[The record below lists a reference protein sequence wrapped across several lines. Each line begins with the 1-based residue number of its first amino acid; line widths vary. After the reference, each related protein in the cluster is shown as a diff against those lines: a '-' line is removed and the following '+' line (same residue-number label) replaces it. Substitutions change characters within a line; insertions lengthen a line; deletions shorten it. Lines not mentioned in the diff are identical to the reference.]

1 MRRHFDV
8 AFWSGESLC
17 TFYHPISFFSIRC
30 LDQRTLIDVTR
41 DLMNCYN
48 HGCWTPSCIGS
59 HEYQRHRLYDT
70 IQRMLQVGEE
80 RQYVMPILPG
90 FGTIIAASS
99 TIVQPVI
106 SRQQTIVQPAVQQ
119 SSSSRIVRNV
129 QVKPKVQKTV
139 IEEHIH
145 QPDPIVQVEKRTII
159 HQGGATWE
167 AGRSTTV
174 TQGGSSSNHHGK
186 SKSSGRRR
194 RTPSPEIEEYSSE
207 DDRHGRS
214 NKKSTTRGLIKDR
227 SESRDSD
234 HGRRDQRRRRDRSRS
249 RSRSRERSHK
259 QTRER
264 NRDRSRSRD
273 RNRHSRREKSRERST
288 HRTSRRDESPHEYD
302 YASSSSHRSN

>member
-1 MRRHFDV
+1 MRCQFDV
-8 AFWSGESLC
+8 AIWNGEPLC
-17 TFYHPISFFSIRC
+17 VFYHPISFYSIRC

-48 HGCWTPSCIGS
+48 HGCLTPFCIGS
-59 HEYQRHRLYDT
+59 RGSQRHRLYDT

-80 RQYVMPILPG
+80 RQYVMPIQPG
-90 FGTIIAASS
+90 FGTIIAGSS

-106 SRQQTIVQPAVQQ
+106 SRQQTIVQPAVEQ

-129 QVKPKVQKTV
+129 QVQPKVQKTV

-167 AGRSTTV
+167 ADRSTTV
-174 TQGGSSSNHHGK
+174 TQGGSSSKYHGK
-186 SKSSGRRR
+186 SKSSGRKR

-214 NKKSTTRGLIKDR
+214 NKKSTTRRLIKDR

-249 RSRSRERSHK
+249 RSRERDHK

-273 RNRHSRREKSRERST
+273 RNRHSRREKNRERST
-288 HRTSRRDESPHEYD
+288 HRTSRRDESPREYD